1 MIYDET
7 DLRQILS
14 RDTED
19 EMVKLENV
27 LSLDEAKECLDRFRK
42 YKDDLSKATVNKT
55 NEALETVEREC
66 QGDEDDVARLLRECA
81 KPLGGEWIW
90 YKDELAESRSRW
102 VAQEQFLSVV
112 PRLLHALAKFRGQL
126 IYKHM
131 LLYSVEGYPWVKD
144 STVANSWLE
153 ENEESSISLTE
164 LVEKDIKPAF
174 IKSASHPS
182 VSTAGRKKMNDDRG
196 YRNRLN
202 PTLHSDTEELMAPW
216 RVEDQSVIALLEVV
230 IRKSEPTQLRS
241 VWPFL
246 VPSILNIV
254 DDHEVMIKL
263 KGCQFLELIIKK
275 MDPQFLHTTGL
286 MPIFRDA
293 VTHTL
298 HYLPP
303 SISTDL
309 SKIITHQGVETLLS
323 LTASLKACGKTKDRL
338 ADLDTVTFDL
348 LHAISNSGQKVD
360 LLISLLVDMRSVVQ
374 QLGPETVKYL
384 QDLVKVYLN
393 ILGDPFIG
401 HSPNLA
407 LQACEFINTVMTYA
421 WPRLYSYR
429 YEILRGAIL
438 VYKQTI
444 KVEGDVQYIILA
456 AQSVIKKLT
465 EALNDSD
472 FINDLKQLVLSD
484 ESLNKIINL

>member
-1 MIYDET
+1 
-7 DLRQILS
+7 
-14 RDTED
+14 
-19 EMVKLENV
+19 MVKLENV
-27 LSLDEAKECLDRFRK
+27 LSIAEAKECLDKFRK
-42 YKDDLSKATVNKT
+42 SKDDLSKAAVSQA

-66 QGDEDDVARLLRECA
+66 TGEEDDIATLLCECV
-81 KPLGGEWIW
+81 KPLEGEWIW

-112 PRLLHALAKFRGQL
+112 PRLLHVLTKFNGSL

-144 STVANSWLE
+144 STIAKLWIE
-153 ENEESSISLTE
+153 RNERFCVPLSE
-164 LVEKDIKPAF
+164 LVDKEIKPAF

-182 VSTAGRKKMNDDRG
+182 ISAAGRKKINDDRG
-196 YRNRLN
+196 HRNRLN

-216 RVEDQSVIALLEVV
+216 RAVDQSVIALLEVA
-230 IRKSEPTQLRS
+230 IRQSEATQLRS
-241 VWPFL
+241 IWPFL

-263 KGCQFLELIIKK
+263 KGCQFLELVVNKV
-275 MDPQFLHTTGL
+275 DPQFLYTTGL
-286 MPIFRDA
+286 IPIFLDA
-293 VTHTL
+293 VTPTL

-309 SKIITHQGVETLLS
+309 SKVITHQGVNTLLS
-323 LTASLKACGKTKDRL
+323 LTSSLKTSGKTKDRL
-338 ADLDTVTFDL
+338 ANLDALVFDL
-348 LHAISNSGQKVD
+348 LHAISNSHQKID
-360 LLISLLVDMRSVVQ
+360 LLMSLLVDMESVVQ

-393 ILGDPFIG
+393 IVGDPFIG
-401 HSPNLA
+401 HSPRLA
-407 LQACEFINTVMTYA
+407 LQACEFINIVMTYT
-421 WPRLYSYR
+421 WPRLYRYR

-438 VYKQTI
+438 AYKQTV
-444 KVEGDVQYIILA
+444 KAEGDVQLMTPA

-465 EALNDSD
+465 NALNDAD
-472 FINDLKQLVLSD
+472 FDNDLKQLILSD
-484 ESLNKIINL
+484 ESLDQIIKL

>member
-1 MIYDET
+1 
-7 DLRQILS
+7 
-14 RDTED
+14 
-19 EMVKLENV
+19 MVRLESV
-27 LSLDEAKECLDRFRK
+27 VSIEEAKERLDKFRAC
-42 YKDDLSKATVNKT
+42 KDDLSSAVVSET
-55 NEALETVEREC
+55 NEALETVEREGS
-66 QGDEDDVARLLRECA
+66 GDEDGMARLLCDCVR
-81 KPLGGEWIW
+81 PLGGEWIW
-90 YKDELAESRSRW
+90 YKDELSEARSRW
-102 VAQEQFLSVV
+102 TAQERFLSVV
-112 PRLLHALAKFRGQL
+112 PRLLRLLSRYRGPM

-144 STVANSWLE
+144 SAIAKEWLE
-153 ENEESSISLTE
+153 ANEESSLPLTE
-164 LVEKDIKPAF
+164 LVEADIKPAF

-182 VSTAGRKKMNDDRG
+182 VSMAGRKKMNADRG
-196 YRNRLN
+196 HRNRLN

-216 RVEDQSVIALLEVV
+216 RVDDQSVIALLEVV
-230 IRKSEPTQLRS
+230 VRRAEPAQLRS

-263 KGCQFLELIIKK
+263 KGCQFLELVANK

-286 MPIFRDA
+286 IPVFRDA
-293 VTHTL
+293 VKPTL

-303 SISTDL
+303 SISANL
-309 SKIITHQGVETLLS
+309 SKIITHQGVDTLLS
-323 LTASLKACGKTKDRL
+323 LTASLKACDKTTDRL
-338 ADLDTVTFDL
+338 ADLDTLTFDL
-348 LHAISNSGQKVD
+348 LHAIATSGQKVD
-360 LLISLLVDMRSVVQ
+360 LLISLLADMESLVQ

-407 LQACEFINTVMTYA
+407 VQTCKLINTIMTYA
-421 WPRLYSYR
+421 WPRLYRYR

-438 VYKQTI
+438 AYKQTA
-444 KVEGDVQYIILA
+444 KAEGDTQHVIPA

-465 EALNDSD
+465 DALNDPT
-472 FINDLKQLVLSD
+472 FINDLEQLVLSD
-484 ESLNKIINL
+484 DSLDQIIIL